1 MFDQPPPPATSLQL
15 TASRL
20 LDILR
25 QLAPAYRR
33 RVTIPVLATA
43 LISAGPDGTT
53 FTLTDLDIHISL
65 RTDDLVSIEPW
76 SACVP
81 FALLRRLAAT
91 LDGLVTLAFTAGGPH
106 PGGRMDQLTLSTE
119 DGFSATINLI
129 CGSSDFPELPAKL
142 AEATWHRMEMS
153 PADLRRY
160 LGLTSFCVSTE
171 ETRYYLNGVHLCR
184 KPGQSSLRAV
194 ATDGHRMAVVD
205 GGIDAPEGVS
215 AILPMVAIRAML
227 ALVSHKAND
236 PVSLLLLDEK
246 APVAG
251 SLRMRLV
258 HGPLQIDCKLI
269 DGTFPDY
276 TRVLPTKEPRA
287 TLTLTGAALR
297 RLQGLL
303 TERTQ
308 AVKLADGRATIRS
321 ADLEGEFSV
330 PAPMALADGAY
341 PMEVGFN
348 LRFVLAQAAVTAS
361 FRMELVG
368 PGDPAVVRAEDP
380 DALWV
385 IMPMRV

>member
-20 LDILR
+20 LDICR
-25 QLAPAYRR
+25 QLAPAYVRR
-33 RVTIPVLATA
+33 HTVPVLGTA
-43 LISAGPDGTT
+43 LISAGADGTT
-53 FTLTDLDIHISL
+53 FTLTDLDIQISL

-91 LDGLVTLAFTAGGPH
+91 LDGLVTISLTAGGPH
-106 PGGRMDQLTLSTE
+106 PGGKMDQLTVSTE

-129 CGSSDFPELPAKL
+129 CGPIDFPVLPAKL
-142 AEATWHRMEMS
+142 AEAEWHSLEMA

-160 LGLTSFCVSTE
+160 LTLTSFCVSTE

-184 KPGQSSLRAV
+184 KPGHSTLRAV

-205 GGIDAPEGVS
+205 GGIEAAEGIS
-215 AILPMVAIRAML
+215 AIVPMVAVRAML
-227 ALVSHKAND
+227 SLVSHKAND
-236 PVSLLLLDEK
+236 PVTFLLLHPKEQGDE
-246 APVAG
+246 A
-251 SLRMRLV
+251 LRMRLL
-258 HGPLQIDCKLI
+258 HGPIQVDCKLI

-276 TRVLPTKEPRA
+276 TRVLPTKAARA
-287 TLTLTGAALR
+287 TLTLAGAALR

-308 AVKLADGRATIRS
+308 GVKFADGRATIRS
-321 ADLEGEFSV
+321 SDLEGEFSV
-330 PAPMALADGAY
+330 PAPMAFVDDTF

-348 LRFVLAQAAVTAS
+348 LRLILAQARVTAS

-368 PGDPAVVRAEDP
+368 PGEPAVVRAEDP